1 MYRLRPPPT
10 PTPPPPRQENKKQN
24 KTTLF
29 QSLTNMFS
37 E

>member
-1 MYRLRPPPT
+1 MYRLRP

>member
-1 MYRLRPPPT
+1 MYRLRPPP
-10 PTPPPPRQENKKQN
+10 PARQENKKQN
-24 KTTLF
+24 KATLF